1 MKTLSIWSRLKKR
14 FEADILAS
22 KQSVL
27 DKWFLR
33 QDIINQLLESGE
45 ESADAQHFAARVM
58 PVLEAEESE
67 YQSLEDPFDRSV
79 ALVLS
84 LVKEQE
90 LNPWDVDLSTFLKV
104 FTKRVRLESDKLN
117 LPACGRLIRMSWE
130 VLNQQAMTLF
140 DKVQSMDHED
150 EWEEEMH
157 FGWESDYDDQD
168 YAFTASILEGDAD
181 HILPSLFDERVRR
194 DEGRPVTLGE
204 LLSAFKDAA
213 DDAED
218 LRIREANRLAHQ
230 KELGDYLSNV
240 GGRMHNEDLEGDI
253 RRCWL
258 ALRKTC
264 INNNA
269 SKVKVVD
276 VMDELS
282 VILESEN
289 GKHTEGYAE
298 EAKVASFIASLFLTH
313 RGFASISQDEVPYGA
328 IMIEDLWPDVGQF
341 EEVIKRIE
349 EKKLIQTESSNKE
362 DSGSVQFAK
371 RRAEKIRLKELK
383 EREAKERLMSQQE
396 SDEELEK
403 HEWLVE

>member
-1 MKTLSIWSRLKKR
+1 MTT
-14 FEADILAS
+14 

-33 QDIINQLLESGE
+33 QDIINQLWESGE
-45 ESADAQHFAARVM
+45 ESESAAKFAERIM
-58 PVLEAEESE
+58 PVVEAEESE

-84 LVKEQE
+84 LVKDQE

-130 VLNQQAMTLF
+130 VLNQQAIVLF
-140 DKVQSMDHED
+140 DRVQSLDQEDDWED
-150 EWEEEMH
+150 EVN

-168 YAFTASILEGDAD
+168 YLFTASILDGDVD
-181 HILPSLFDERVRR
+181 EILPSLFDERIRR
-194 DEGRPVTLGE
+194 EEGRPVTLGE

-213 DDAED
+213 DDAEE
-218 LRIREANRLAHQ
+218 LKIREENRIAHQ
-230 KELGDYLSNV
+230 AELGEYLNNV

-253 RRCWL
+253 FRCWT

-264 INNNA
+264 EKYDS
-269 SKVKVVD
+269 SKVKVID
-276 VMDELS
+276 VISELGQ
-282 VILESEN
+282 ILEQEN
-289 GKHTEGYAE
+289 GIEAQGYDE

-313 RGFASISQDEVPYGA
+313 RGFALISQDEVPYGD
-328 IMIEDLWPDVGQF
+328 IMLEDLWPNIADF
-341 EEVIKRIE
+341 DEVNLRIE
-349 EKKLIQTESSNKE
+349 EKKRLQSDANSSE
-362 DSGSVQFAK
+362 ETGSVQFAK
-371 RRAEKIRLKELK
+371 KRAEKLRLKEEKARL
-383 EREAKERLMSQQE
+383 AKEQE
-396 SDEELEK
+396 LALRESEALEG